1 MKTTINLAG
10 SVLAIVFVSAYTLSL
25 TACSKETDV
34 APANTG
40 IQPNTASNQTSSGRF
55 NISFMVSV
63 PCANNGI
70 GEDVFFEG
78 TLHETFHVTV
88 NNNKFLL
95 KIIANPQEITGTGQ
109 ITGNKYQATGETEQ
123 AINRSF
129 INGQFTTPYINNFKI
144 NGPEKDNSFLIRENA
159 HITVNAN
166 GTATA
171 SIDNFSEDCE
181 GNN

>member
-10 SVLAIVFVSAYTLSL
+10 SVRAIVFVSAYTLSL

-78 TLHETFHVTV
+78 TLHETFYVTV

-95 KIIANPQEITGTGQ
+95 KIIANPREIAGTGQ
-109 ITGNKYQATGETEQ
+109 ITGNKYLATGETEQ

-129 INGQFTTPYINNFKI
+129 INGQFTTPYANNFKI
-144 NGPEKDNSFLIRENA
+144 IGPEKNSFLICENA
-159 HITVNAN
+159 HITVNAD

>member
-1 MKTTINLAG
+1 MKTTISLAAR
-10 SVLAIVFVSAYTLSL
+10 VLAIALVSAYTLSV
-25 TACSKETDV
+25 TACSKETNVTLPD
-34 APANTG
+34 TG
-40 IQPNTASNQTSSGRF
+40 IQPANGYISSGRF
-55 NISFMVSV
+55 NISFVVSV
-63 PCANNGI
+63 PCANNGR

-88 NNNKFLL
+88 NNNRFLL
-95 KIIANPQEITGTGQ
+95 KIIANPREITGTGQ
-109 ITGNKYQATGETEQ
+109 ITGNKYEATGETEQ
-123 AINRSF
+123 AINQSF
-129 INGQFTTPYINNFKI
+129 TNGQVTIPYVNNFKI
-144 NGPEKDNSFLIRENA
+144 TGPEKNSSFLIRENA